1 LSEWLQFGSCQPG
14 HSPMDIAEHLT
25 RYSMLRS
32 ICVGKRVLDVA
43 CGEGFGS
50 YLMAQWG
57 AASVTGIDISPD
69 AVAVARSMFAAHNV
83 TYLEGDVCRL
93 PELLSS
99 DSLFDII
106 CSFETIEHLANP
118 KSFLRG
124 LAKVRAREC
133 VIAISA
139 PNDHILPAGVS
150 NPFHLQRFDL
160 DSLRAVTEAA
170 LGPAGGWLLGAPFQG
185 FLVAP
190 ERGFESG
197 AVESDVRRS
206 LHLKTYA
213 TLDLIPPQQGDGAAA
228 DNAHFWVGVWGAS
241 CLAAAVGAAQSMTSW
256 QEPWRAL
263 EYFKDRE
270 TYFEDREFHF
280 EDRELHF
287 EEREKNFGERE
298 KHYEVQ
304 EKQFNEVKSYF
315 EKREK
320 HYEEQE
326 KQFKERQ
333 AQLEGE
339 IRALSLKLAEE
350 RRAGVIVRGQ
360 LDELKLRGTKLSDDA
375 IRAVAGEVW
384 RERRRRRLTSKI
396 RRWFKR
402 KRP

>member
-1 LSEWLQFGSCQPG
+1 LSERLQFSLGG
-14 HSPMDIAEHLT
+14 NAYSPIDVAEHLT

-32 ICVGKRVLDVA
+32 MCAGKRVLDVA

-69 AVAVARSMFAAHNV
+69 AVAVARSMFAAHNI

-93 PELLSS
+93 LELLSS
-99 DSLFDII
+99 DSRFDLI
-106 CSFETIEHLANP
+106 CSFETIEHLADP
-118 KSFLRG
+118 KAFLSC

-170 LGPAGGWLLGAPFQG
+170 LGPAGDWLLGAPFQG
-185 FLVAP
+185 FLVAQ

-197 AVESDVRRS
+197 AVESDIRRG

-213 TLDLIPPQQGDGAAA
+213 TLDLIPPQQGNAAAA

-270 TYFEDREFHF
+270 HYLEDRENYL
-280 EDRELHF
+280 EDRENYFEEREKHF
-287 EEREKNFGERE
+287 EEREKHFEE
-298 KHYEVQ
+298 Q
-304 EKQFNEVKSYF
+304 EKQFKDVKIYF
-315 EKREK
+315 EERER
-320 HYEEQE
+320 HFEEQE

-333 AQLEGE
+333 TRLEGE
-339 IRALSLKLAEE
+339 IRALSVKLAEE
-350 RRAGVIVRGQ
+350 RRAGLIVRGQ
-360 LDELKLRGTKLSDDA
+360 LDELKLRGTKLSDET
-375 IRAVAGEVW
+375 ITAVAAEVW

-402 KRP
+402 KRS